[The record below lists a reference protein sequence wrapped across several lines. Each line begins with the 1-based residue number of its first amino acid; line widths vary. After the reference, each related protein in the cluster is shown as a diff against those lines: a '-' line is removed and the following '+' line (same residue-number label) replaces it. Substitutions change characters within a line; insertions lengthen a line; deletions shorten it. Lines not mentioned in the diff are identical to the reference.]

1 MSRMSQSDGGGASTV
16 EQLREAIAAVQ
27 RGESDGGIV
36 DEELEERLAPV
47 KSKATRLIG
56 HRDRS
61 VEELRRRLSET
72 TGPDGEAVEPE
83 LVELVIE
90 RCIGNGMLDDERF
103 AHEWVRQR
111 QLNQRK
117 SVSVLRREL
126 VEKGVPGTVIESA
139 LEQVDD
145 DDQARILRELVT
157 KKAGTVSQV
166 PADRREYDKAL
177 KRVVGVAARR
187 GFPEGRCLAL
197 AREAL
202 DLRIEELRGSR
213 G

>member
-1 MSRMSQSDGGGASTV
+1 MSRSDGDTASTI
-16 EQLREAIAAVQ
+16 EQLQAAIAAVQ
-27 RGESDGGIV
+27 RGEGTGDII
-36 DEELEERLAPV
+36 DERLEEHLAPL
-47 KSKATRLIG
+47 KNKATRLIS

-61 VEELRRRLSET
+61 VEELRRRLSDT
-72 TGPDGEAVEPE
+72 TGPDGATADPD

-90 RCIGNGMLDDERF
+90 RCIANGMLDDARF

-111 QLNQRK
+111 QQNQRK

-126 VEKGVPGTVIESA
+126 VDKGVSAPVIESA
-139 LEQVDD
+139 L
-145 DDQARILRELVT
+145 DQIDEGDQDAILRDVVT

-177 KRVVGVAARR
+177 RRIVGVAARR
-187 GFPEGRCLAL
+187 GFPEGRSLAV

-202 DLRIEELRGSR
+202 ELRIEELG

>member
-1 MSRMSQSDGGGASTV
+1 MSQSDDRGLSTIDQLRRAVAAIQEGGG
-16 EQLREAIAAVQ
+16 
-27 RGESDGGIV
+27 DGGIV
-36 DEELEERLAPV
+36 DEQLEERLAPL
-47 KSKATRLIG
+47 KNKATRLIS

-61 VEELRRRLSET
+61 VEELRRRLSDT
-72 TGPDGEAVEPE
+72 TGQDGDTADPE
-83 LVELVIE
+83 LVDLVVE
-90 RCIGNGMLDDERF
+90 RCIANGMLDDRRF

-111 QLNQRK
+111 HLNQRK

-126 VEKGVPGTVIESA
+126 TDKGVPAPVIVEA
-139 LEQVDD
+139 LEQVRD
-145 DDQARILRELVT
+145 DDQEAILRELVT

-177 KRVVGVAARR
+177 RRIVGVGARR

-202 DLRIEELRGSR
+202 DLRIEELRG
-213 G
+213 